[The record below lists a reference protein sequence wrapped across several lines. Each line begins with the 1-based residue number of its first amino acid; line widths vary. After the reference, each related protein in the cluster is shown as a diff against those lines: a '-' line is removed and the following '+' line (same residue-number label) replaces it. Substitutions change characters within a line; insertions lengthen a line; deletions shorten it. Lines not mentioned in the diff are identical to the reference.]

1 MKKYSLIAMLVFT
14 TIVFGSSKTFAQ
26 IENAQ
31 ASTTVLISVNDFVTI
46 DVESMAIGG
55 LVAFNYVTAD
65 DYKDTK
71 TENVPNSLI
80 VSSSRSFGVLIKAD
94 GANFTDGI
102 NHIPVD
108 VLTIKPAE
116 GGTMSG
122 IPKSLVLST
131 DDQTLVG
138 VSWYGISLRLN
149 LDYEIPAAKASSDIL
164 GKPPGN
170 YIQTVTYTAVP
181 L

>member
-1 MKKYSLIAMLVFT
+1 MKKHFLIALLVFT
-14 TIVFGSSKTFAQ
+14 TIVFGTTKTFAQ

-31 ASTTVLISVNDFVTI
+31 ATTTVLVSVNDFVTI

-55 LVAFNYVTAD
+55 LVAFNYVTGD
-65 DYKDTK
+65 DFKSTK

-80 VSSSRSFGVLIKAD
+80 VSSSRSFGILIKAD

-108 VLTIKPAE
+108 VLTIKSSD

-122 IPKSLVLST
+122 IPRSLVLST
-131 DDQTLVG
+131 DNQTLVG

-149 LDYEIPAAKASSDIL
+149 IDYEISAAKASSDIL

-170 YIQTVTYTAVP
+170 YMQTVTYTAVP